1 MMSVMHE
8 LEKRADQ
15 HRVEALKK
23 IAVEQEHGDG
33 ISFAAEGHK
42 GPVDEASKEVGSNS
56 VEADKLARDWHQNA
70 S

>member
-1 MMSVMHE
+1 MSVMHE

-23 IAVEQEHGDG
+23 IDAVEHEQGDG
-33 ISFAAEGHK
+33 ASFAAEGNN
-42 GPVDEASKEVGSNS
+42 GPVDEGRKEVGSNC
-56 VEADKLARDWHQNA
+56 VEADKLIRDWHQKA

>member
-1 MMSVMHE
+1 VMSVMHE

-23 IAVEQEHGDG
+23 IDAVEREHGDEA
-33 ISFAAEGHK
+33 SFAAEDNDGS
-42 GPVDEASKEVGSNS
+42 GDETGKKVGS
-56 VEADKLARDWHQNA
+56 VEADKVTRDWHQNA